1 MQQALFEINRKK
13 SDAQREGKYIPQKKK
28 NMSLSCPYDKNMR
41 KKRR

>member
-28 NMSLSCPYDKNMR
+28 KYESILSLW
-41 KKRR
+41 